1 MRKIG
6 TRFILRRAHVTRKV
20 KWGVIST
27 ANIGVQKVLP
37 AMQLGELTSITAI
50 ASRNLEKAK
59 ETAQALRIPKYF
71 GSYEELLRD
80 DEIEAIYNPLPN
92 HLHVP
97 WTIKCMEAGKHV
109 LCEKPIALTTK
120 DAKKLIEVRDRTG
133 VKAGEAFMVKT
144 HPQWLRTLELI
155 KKGEIGDLRAIHGYF
170 SYFNRDP
177 NNIRNILEI
186 GGGSIWDIGCYPVT
200 TSRFVFGEEP
210 RRVISLI
217 ERDPEMK
224 IDRLAS
230 VIMDFPSGHAT
241 FTSSTQLAR
250 YQKMIFFGTEQRI
263 EIEIPFNAPPDR
275 PCRIYIDG
283 DLQGLEHAKAE
294 EIPTCNQYTIQGEE
308 FSKAVLGERDV
319 PVPLEDALKN
329 TAVLL
334 AIFRSAQSN
343 SWEIP
348 EI

>member
-1 MRKIG
+1 MAK
-6 TRFILRRAHVTRKV
+6 KV

-37 AMQLGELTSITAI
+37 AMQLGKLTSITAI

-59 ETAQALRIPKYF
+59 ETAQALGIPKYY
-71 GSYEELLRD
+71 GSYEELLED

-109 LCEKPIALTTK
+109 LCEKPIALTTG
-120 DAKKLIEVRDRTG
+120 DVKKLIELRDKTG
-133 VKAGEAFMVKT
+133 VKVGEAFMVKT
-144 HPQWLRTLELI
+144 HPQWLSILELI
-155 KKGEIGDLRAIHGYF
+155 KEGEIGELRAIQGFF
-170 SYFNRDP
+170 SYFNRDAT
-177 NNIRNILEI
+177 NIRNILEV
-186 GGGSIWDIGCYPVT
+186 GGVSIWDIGCYPVT
-200 TSRFVFGEEP
+200 TSRFIFGEEP

-230 VIMDFPSGHAT
+230 VLMDFPSGQAT
-241 FTSSTQLAR
+241 FTSSTQLVG
-250 YQKMIFFGTEQRI
+250 YQKMIFFGTERRI

-275 PCRIYIDG
+275 PCRIYID
-283 DLQGLEHAKAE
+283 DKAE
-294 EIPTCNQYTIQGEE
+294 EMPTCDQYTIQGDE
-308 FSKAVLGERDV
+308 FSKAVLGEGDV

-334 AIFRSAQSN
+334 AIFRSAESN

-348 EI
+348 AI

>member
-1 MRKIG
+1 VAK
-6 TRFILRRAHVTRKV
+6 KV

-27 ANIGVQKVLP
+27 ANIGVEKVLP
-37 AMQLGELTSITAI
+37 AMQLGKLTSIMAI
-50 ASRNLEKAK
+50 ASRNLAKAK
-59 ETAQALRIPKYF
+59 ETAQALRIPKYY
-71 GSYEELLRD
+71 GSYEELLED

-109 LCEKPIALTTK
+109 LCEKPIALTTE

-133 VKAGEAFMVKT
+133 VEAGEAFMVKT
-144 HPQWLRTLELI
+144 HPQWLRVLELI
-155 KKGEIGDLRAIHGYF
+155 KKGEIGELRAIQGYF

-177 NNIRNILEI
+177 KNIRNILEV

-230 VIMDFPSGHAT
+230 VMMDFPSGQAT

-250 YQKMIFFGTEQRI
+250 YQKMIFFGTERHL

-275 PCRIYIDG
+275 PCRIYID
-283 DLQGLEHAKAE
+283 DKAE
-294 EIPTCNQYTIQGEE
+294 EMPTCNQYTIQGDE
-308 FSKAVLGERDV
+308 FSKAVLGEGEV

-334 AIFRSAQSN
+334 AIFRSAESN

-348 EI
+348 KI

>member
-1 MRKIG
+1 MAKE
-6 TRFILRRAHVTRKV
+6 V

-27 ANIGVQKVLP
+27 ANIGIQKVLP
-37 AMQLGELTSITAI
+37 AMQLGELTNITAI

-59 ETAQALRIPKYF
+59 ETAEKLGIPRYY
-71 GSYEELLRD
+71 GSYEELLED
-80 DEIEAIYNPLPN
+80 DEIDAIYNPLPN

-109 LCEKPIALTTK
+109 LCEKPIALTTGEVR
-120 DAKKLIEVRDRTG
+120 KLIEVRDKTG
-133 VKAGEAFMVKT
+133 VKAGEAFMVRT
-144 HPQWLRTLELI
+144 HPQWLRILEMI
-155 KKGEIGDLRAIHGYF
+155 KKGEIGELRAIQGFF

-177 NNIRNILEI
+177 KNIRNILEV

-210 RRVISLI
+210 RRVISVI

-230 VIMDFPSGHAT
+230 VIMDFPSGQAT
-241 FTSSTQLAR
+241 FTSSTQLVR
-250 YQKMIFFGTEQRI
+250 YQKMIFFGTERRI

-275 PCRIYIDG
+275 PCRIYID
-283 DLQGLEHAKAE
+283 DDIQGLEQAKVM
-294 EIPTCNQYTIQGEE
+294 EIPTCDQYTIQGEE
-308 FSKAVLGERDV
+308 FSKAVLGEGDV

-329 TAVLL
+329 TAVLS
-334 AIFRSAQSN
+334 AIFRSAESN
-343 SWEIP
+343 SWETP

>member
-1 MRKIG
+1 MAK
-6 TRFILRRAHVTRKV
+6 KV

-37 AMQLGELTSITAI
+37 AMQLGKLTSITAI

-59 ETAQALRIPKYF
+59 ETAQALGIPKYY
-71 GSYEELLRD
+71 GSYEELLED

-109 LCEKPIALTTK
+109 LCEKPIALTTE
-120 DAKKLIEVRDRTG
+120 DVKKLIELRDKTG
-133 VKAGEAFMVKT
+133 VKVGEAFMVKT
-144 HPQWLRTLELI
+144 HPQWLRILELI
-155 KKGEIGDLRAIHGYF
+155 KKGEIGELRAIQGFF

-177 NNIRNILEI
+177 KNIRNILEV

-200 TSRFVFGEEP
+200 TSRFIFGEEP
-210 RRVISLI
+210 RRVISMI

-230 VIMDFPSGHAT
+230 VIMDFPSGQAT
-241 FTSSTQLAR
+241 FTSSTQLVR
-250 YQKMIFFGTEQRI
+250 YQKMIFFGTTRRI

-275 PCRIYIDG
+275 PCRIYID
-283 DLQGLEHAKAE
+283 DDTRGLEYAVAE
-294 EIPTCNQYTIQGEE
+294 QMPTCDQYTIQGDE
-308 FSKAVLGERDV
+308 FSKAVLGEGDV

-334 AIFRSAQSN
+334 AVFRSAESN

-348 EI
+348 VI